1 MFQIIFTELLLPFI
15 INSILYRCV
24 CVCCW
29 QDWKKKCVRPTTE
42 ILYSPRGQRKVSI
55 RCRIIRIRSFLSWMD
70 VFSMLM
76 SAYLTDTIYKFDKC
90 KGTKKEYPQNQRP
103 AMWKNNNNAI
113 QRVENQRYELQS
125 SKPEKKNTFEQP
137 TTNNNTNFK
146 QSQIIL
152 HKRNCWQIMI

>member
-1 MFQIIFTELLLPFI
+1 VFQIIFTELLLPFI

-113 QRVENQRYELQS
+113 QRVENQRYEFHS
-125 SKPEKKNTFEQP
+125 SKPEKKYIWTAHNKQQYKFQTKP
-137 TTNNNTNFK
+137 NNFA
-146 QSQIIL
+146 
-152 HKRNCWQIMI
+152 